1 MNIVKIPLSH
11 LYRLLLLFRAAL
23 YKYKLIKT
31 HQFSVP
37 IVSVGNIVFG
47 GSGKT
52 PFINWIYKELS
63 GSYNVCIITRGYG
76 RKNNN
81 TIVIDSHTGGHSVS
95 DVGDEPMMLINK
107 NKNIQ
112 MVVGKDKAK
121 SIQVSIKRFSP
132 DIILLDDGFQSKYI
146 NRNLDIVMINGSM
159 KKSCYH
165 LFPFGVLREPINS
178 LKRADF
184 IVWTRKKNVDSE
196 NLFCKYKNKILAV
209 NEKYQLLNEQNEYL
223 SIDKTIR
230 VVAVC
235 GIGHPNSFIDTL
247 NSFKIDV
254 VGKYIVSD
262 HFNYKTENMREI
274 YLIASTKNATHII
287 TTEKDYF
294 KLKQLNK
301 KNIPIIILEM
311 DFHMKDDLILK
322 TVKNLIKNS
331 IDSEK

>member
-1 MNIVKIPLSH
+1 MNIVKIPFSF
-11 LYRLLLLFRAAL
+11 LYRFLLLFRSAL

-52 PFINWIYKELS
+52 PFINWIYRELS
-63 GSYNVCIITRGYG
+63 DSYNVCIITRGYG

-81 TIVIDSHTGGHSVS
+81 TFVIDSHSRRHSVS
-95 DVGDEPMMLINK
+95 DVGDEPMMLIKK

-112 MVVGKDKAK
+112 MVVGKHKAK
-121 SIQVSIKRFSP
+121 SIQISIKRFSP

-159 KKSCYH
+159 EKSCYR
-165 LFPFGVLREPINS
+165 LFPFGILREPTSS

-184 IVWTRKKNVDSE
+184 IVWTRKKNVESE
-196 NLFCKYKNKILAV
+196 NLFYKYKSKILPV
-209 NEKYQLLNEQNEYL
+209 KEKYRLLNEQNEHL
-223 SIDKTIR
+223 NIDEIIR

-235 GIGHPNSFIDTL
+235 GIGHPNSFINTL
-247 NSFKIDV
+247 NSFKVDV

-262 HFNYKTENMREI
+262 HFNYEAKNMVDI
-274 YLIASTKNATHII
+274 YSIVNTKNATHIV
-287 TTEKDYF
+287 TTEKDYC
-294 KLKQLNK
+294 KLKPLNK
-301 KNIPIIILEM
+301 KNIPILILEM
-311 DFHMKDDLILK
+311 DFHMQDGLILK
-322 TVKNLIKNS
+322 AIKNLINK
-331 IDSEK
+331 